1 MSNEMEQSDSET
13 AAQVAEEMSPT
24 MTRSMTEDYLLQD
37 LVLLA
42 EQGVEIGITLQLGGT
57 MVSGIVASGKRY
69 FEAITENMVSASPAE
84 FKSIFET
91 YFDDY
96 GALYEKPI
104 EDRKPATFIH
114 LRDVRYW
121 VAGGH
126 VAPAAGIW
134 WRGRIDQIGGF
145 HFGTPSA

>member
-1 MSNEMEQSDSET
+1 MSNEMERDDSET
-13 AAQVAEEMSPT
+13 TEKVAEVMSPT

-42 EQGVEIGITLQLGGT
+42 ENGVEIGITLLLGGA
-57 MVSGIVASGKRY
+57 MVSGVVSGGKRY

-84 FKSIFET
+84 FKSMFAT
-91 YFDDY
+91 FFDGY
-96 GALYEKPI
+96 GALYERPI

-114 LRDVRYW
+114 LRDARFW
-121 VAGGH
+121 VAGGR
-126 VAPAAGIW
+126 VTPASGIW

-145 HFGTPSA
+145 HFGTPGE